1 MLKVVKD
8 GMWMEIAVVDAINVP
23 SKPLSLAK
31 TALLEDEDVQLFD
44 F

>member
-8 GMWMEIAVVDAINVP
+8 GVWMELAVVDAIDVP

-31 TALLEDEDVQLFD
+31 AALLEDEDVQLFD